1 MGSRGAL
8 VHLLDETKHPTPV
21 RPTRPPSRPPDPH
34 RPPTPTPDPRPSRG
48 LGRPWCT
55 SVFSTSSLVPS
66 DVSHAYSPV
75 AVEGGR
81 IRFLWRKRD
90 RSKRLLPDA
99 SNGVKQGLKA

>member
-8 VHLLDETKHPTPV
+8 VHLLDETNHPTLV
-21 RPTRPPSRPPDPH
+21 SG
-34 RPPTPTPDPRPSRG
+34 TPGPPDPRPSRG

-55 SVFSTSSLVPS
+55 SVFSTSSLVLG
-66 DVSHAYSPV
+66 DVSHAYSAV

>member
-1 MGSRGAL
+1 MRQI
-8 VHLLDETKHPTPV
+8 T
-21 RPTRPPSRPPDPH
+21 RPSSPHTRPPSTSTTVSDRPPST
-34 RPPTPTPDPRPSRG
+34 TPVHVHDQ
-48 LGRPWCT
+48 L
-55 SVFSTSSLVPS
+55 PS

>member
-8 VHLLDETKHPTPV
+8 VHLLDETNHPTPV
-21 RPTRPPSRPPDPH
+21 HPPSTAPSTG
-34 RPPTPTPDPRPSRG
+34 TPGPPDPRPSRG

-55 SVFSTSSLVPS
+55 SVFSTSSLVLG